1 MQLHILNNLD
11 LRDANWT
18 SVVLLQPRTNAIT
31 VTSLVVEHVTTRV
44 ELDHL
49 GAASDVGLAN
59 AARLMKCFFDWT
71 ALELFQSRADSTGWF
86 FSLGWVHYLGISPV
100 SEFSQQ
106 AAIALY
112 TGSVRSSIP
121 DWSKIKLYKE

>member
-44 ELDHL
+44 ERDHL

-71 ALELFQSRADSTGWF
+71 ALELFQSRANSTGCARILIHETCTMLLIHDF
-86 FSLGWVHYLGISPV
+86 AGDL
-100 SEFSQQ
+100 E
-106 AAIALY
+106 
-112 TGSVRSSIP
+112 
-121 DWSKIKLYKE
+121 